1 MVSELQLHGHHP
13 GFGGAG
19 RLYLGADEGHPH
31 AARVREEV
39 EDLGGRTGQGM
50 SLRGGQWGGNQK
62 HPWTKMTAVTCGSW
76 RNAFH
81 ESER

>member
-31 AARVREEV
+31 AARVGEEV

-50 SLRGGQWGGNQK
+50 ALGGGQQGG
-62 HPWTKMTAVTCGSW
+62 
-76 RNAFH
+76 
-81 ESER
+81 ESETSMDQNDGSDLWLSEKCFS

>member
-19 RLYLGADEGHPH
+19 RLYLGADEGYPH
-31 AARVREEV
+31 AARIGEEV
-39 EDLGGRTGQGM
+39 EDLGGRTGQET
-50 SLRGGQWGGNQK
+50 SLNQK